1 MIARLDDVNQ
11 GSIDF
16 LIICP
21 LTMQVIKHFVAIIDT
36 KRFVKYVSN
45 LIQHSSVQFS
55 FI

>member
-11 GSIDF
+11 GNVDF

-21 LTMQVIKHFVAIIDT
+21 LIMQVIKHFVAIIHT

-45 LIQHSSVQFS
+45 LIQHSSVKFS
-55 FI
+55 CI